1 MRLRSKL
8 FLGFLSVI
16 AVVVAVVAVLVRQV
30 AAAAVSSHMGGMM
43 NGMGGMMAD
52 VDAAVTRGVTEA
64 LLLGALAAVVVA
76 GVASYLLS
84 GLLTRTIGEMALA
97 ARRIAAGDYDHR
109 VAHPA
114 DDEIGRFAVA
124 FNDMAGRL
132 AETERI
138 RRELLATIS
147 HELRTPLTNIQG
159 YMEGLMD
166 GVVVEE
172 PATYQLVHREAA
184 RLSRL
189 VADVESLSRVE
200 AGAERIVP
208 RGLDAGR
215 VAREVVDRLRPQFE
229 QKPLALAVEIDPE
242 TPPVW
247 ADEDRLVQVLMNVV
261 GNAYKYTPPE
271 GTVALRVGP
280 ETTVVGSTS
289 EKRGPALPIS
299 GPAVFF
305 EVRDSGIGIPEEDLP
320 HVFERFYR
328 VEKSRSVTGGGLG
341 IGLAVVKSLV
351 EQMGGRVRVESERGS
366 GTRMLIALPA
376 AKRHSSTAS

>member
-1 MRLRSKL
+1 VRLRTKL

-30 AAAAVSSHMGGMM
+30 AAGAVSSHMGGMM

-52 VDAAVTRGVTEA
+52 LDAAVTRGVTEA

-84 GLLTRTIGEMALA
+84 GFLTRTIGEMAVA

-114 DDEIGRFAVA
+114 DDEIGRFADA
-124 FNDMAGRL
+124 FNDMAERL

-208 RGLDAGR
+208 RSLDAGR

-229 QKPLALAVEIDPE
+229 QKPVALSVEIDSE

-271 GTVALRVGP
+271 GTVVLRVGP
-280 ETTVVGSTS
+280 ETPVAGSS
-289 EKRGPALPIS
+289 ERRGPALPIS
-299 GPAVFF
+299 GPAVLF

-366 GTRMLIALPA
+366 GTRMLIALPVA
-376 AKRHSSTAS
+376 RV